1 MSARSS
7 GPGPTGEDPADL
19 GAVDL
24 LDAYAA
30 RTVSPVE
37 VVEAVTARIERA
49 EPSLKAL
56 YAFDPERARKAAAAS
71 ERRWLD
77 GAPCGPL
84 DGVPITL
91 KENIATAGEP
101 VPLGTAAT
109 TLTPASDDA
118 PAAARVREAGAVL
131 MAKTT
136 MPDWGMLSSGVSSFH
151 PRTRNAWNLAWNPGG
166 SSAGAGAAAAAGY
179 GPLHLGTD
187 IGGSVRLPAAWN
199 GVVGLK
205 PSFGRVP
212 VAPAY
217 YARVVG
223 PLTRTVAD
231 AALLMSVVAV
241 ADRRDPL
248 SLPPESLPWT
258 EPDRTGPRGL
268 RVGVLREAG
277 CGMAVDD
284 RVSAGLERVAALFA
298 DGGARVEDVDP
309 VMTQDL
315 LTRLDLFWRARVLA
329 DFERLDP
336 DRQALVTPCI
346 AAWCQGAAG
355 ASGTDVVRGVNA
367 MLEISQATLQAT
379 EQYDLV
385 LSPVAPVVTFPEHW
399 PMPSN
404 DVAQATAH
412 IGFTLPFSMSGQPAV
427 SVPCGFTEDGRP
439 LAVQISGRRFDD
451 IAVLRAARWFERNRP
466 GEVRPWPRVWE

>member
-1 MSARSS
+1 MYVRSVM
-7 GPGPTGEDPADL
+7 TDEHLADL
-19 GAVDL
+19 SAVDL
-24 LDAYAA
+24 VAAYAA
-30 RTVSPVE
+30 KSLSPVE
-37 VVEAVTARIERA
+37 VVEAVTERIGQA
-49 EPSLKAL
+49 EPVLNAL
-56 YAFDPERARKAAAAS
+56 YAYDPERARKTAASS

-91 KENIATAGEP
+91 KENIATAGEA

-109 TLTPASDDA
+109 SLTPAAEDA

-131 MAKTT
+131 LAKTT

-151 PRTRNAWNLAWNPGG
+151 PRTRNAWNPEWNPGG

-231 AALLMSVVAV
+231 TALLMSVVSA
-241 ADRRDPL
+241 ADRRDPM
-248 SLPPESLPWT
+248 SLPPEALPWA
-258 EPDRTGPRGL
+258 DLDGIDPRDL

-277 CGMAVDD
+277 CGMPVECDVARCLD
-284 RVSAGLERVAALFA
+284 RAAALFR
-298 DGGARVEDVDP
+298 DSGAVVADVDP
-309 VMTQDL
+309 FMTPDL
-315 LTRLDLFWRARVLA
+315 VTRLDLFWRARVLA
-329 DFERLDP
+329 DFERLD
-336 DRQALVTPCI
+336 REKQEVVTPFV
-346 AAWCQGAAG
+346 AAWCRGAAG

-367 MLEISQATLQAT
+367 MLEISQATLAAT
-379 EQYDLV
+379 EELDLL
-385 LSPVAPVVTFPEHW
+385 LSPVAPVATFPEHW
-399 PMPSN
+399 PTPSN
-404 DVAQATAH
+404 DVDQPMAH

-427 SVPCGFTEDGRP
+427 SVPCGFTEEGRP

-451 IAVLRAARWFERNRP
+451 LGVLRAARWFEASRP
-466 GEVRPWPRVWE
+466 ERDTRSWPRVWE

>member
-1 MSARSS
+1 M
-7 GPGPTGEDPADL
+7 TDKHLADL
-19 GAVDL
+19 SAVDL

-30 RTVSPVE
+30 KTLSPVE
-37 VVEAVTARIERA
+37 VVEAVTERIERA
-49 EPSLKAL
+49 EPVLKAL
-56 YAFDPERARKAAAAS
+56 YAYDPERAQKAASES
-71 ERRWLD
+71 ERRWMD

-109 TLTPASDDA
+109 SLVPAAEDA

-131 MAKTT
+131 LAKTT

-151 PRTRNAWNLAWNPGG
+151 PRTRNAWNPEWNPGG

-231 AALLMSVVAV
+231 TALLMSVVSAG
-241 ADRRDPL
+241 DRRDPL
-248 SLPPESLPWT
+248 SLPPLALPWADLDGT
-258 EPDRTGPRGL
+258 RPRDLRIGL
-268 RVGVLREAG
+268 LRDAG
-277 CGMAVDD
+277 CGMAVDSD
-284 RVSAGLERVAALFA
+284 VAGGLEGVAAVLR
-298 DGGARVEDVDP
+298 DSGAVVEDLDP
-309 VMTQDL
+309 FMTHDL
-315 LTRLDLFWRARVLA
+315 LARLDTFWRARSLA
-329 DFERLDP
+329 DFERLEP
-336 DRQALVTPCI
+336 EKQELVTPFI
-346 AAWCQGAAG
+346 AAWCRGAVG

-367 MLEISQATLQAT
+367 MLEISQAALQAT
-379 EQYDLV
+379 EEFDLV
-385 LSPVAPVVTFPEHW
+385 LSPVAPVVTFPDHW

-404 DVAQATAH
+404 DVDQAMAH

-427 SVPCGFTEDGRP
+427 SVPCGFTADGRP

-451 IAVLRAARWFERNRP
+451 IAVLRAARWFEENGSHNGRS
-466 GEVRPWPRVWE
+466 WPRVWE

>member
-1 MSARSS
+1 MS
-7 GPGPTGEDPADL
+7 GGDPADL
-19 GAVDL
+19 TAVDL
-24 LDAYAA
+24 LEAYVA
-30 RTVSPVE
+30 RTLSPVE
-37 VVEAVTARIERA
+37 VVDAVTERIDRA

-71 ERRWLD
+71 ERRWFD
-77 GAPCGPL
+77 GVPCGPL
-84 DGVPITL
+84 DGVPITI

-109 TLTPASDDA
+109 SLTPAREDA

-151 PRTRNAWNLAWNPGG
+151 PRTRNAWNPDWNPGG

-212 VAPAY
+212 VDPAY

-223 PLTRTVAD
+223 PLTRTVGD
-231 AALLMSVVAV
+231 TALLMSVVAA

-248 SLPPESLPWT
+248 SLPPESLPWA
-258 EPDRTGPRGL
+258 DIDGMHPRSL

-284 RVSAGLERVAALFA
+284 QVAARLDDVATLFRDA
-298 DGGARVEDVDP
+298 GALVEDLDP
-309 VMTQDL
+309 FMTQDL
-315 LTRLDLFWRARVLA
+315 LTRLDLFWRARVQA

-336 DRQALVTPCI
+336 GRQELVTPFI
-346 AAWCQGAAG
+346 AAWCSAAAG

-367 MLEISQATLQAT
+367 MIEISQATLQAT
-379 EQYDLV
+379 EELDVV

-399 PMPSN
+399 PTPSN
-404 DVAQATAH
+404 DVDQALAH

-427 SVPCGFTEDGRP
+427 SMPCGFTHDGRP

-451 IAVLRAARWFERNRP
+451 IAVLRAARWFEKNRV
-466 GEVRPWPRVWE
+466 GEVRSWPRIWE

>member
-1 MSARSS
+1 M
-7 GPGPTGEDPADL
+7 TDEHLADL
-19 GAVDL
+19 SAVDL
-24 LDAYAA
+24 LEAYDA
-30 RTVSPVE
+30 RTLSPVE
-37 VVEAVTARIERA
+37 VVDAVTERIARA
-49 EPSLKAL
+49 EPMLKAL

-77 GAPCGPL
+77 GEPCGPL

-109 TLTPASDDA
+109 ALTPATEDA

-131 MAKTT
+131 LAKTT
-136 MPDWGMLSSGVSSFH
+136 MPDFGMLSSGVSSFH
-151 PRTRNAWNLAWNPGG
+151 PRTRNAWNPEWNPGG

-179 GPLHLGTD
+179 GPLHLGSD

-217 YARVVG
+217 YARVLG
-223 PLTRTVAD
+223 PLTRTVTD
-231 AALLMSVVAV
+231 TALAMSVVAA

-248 SLPPESLPWT
+248 SLPPESLPWA
-258 EPDRTGPRGL
+258 DLDGMNPREL
-268 RVGVLREAG
+268 RVGLLREAG
-277 CGMAVDD
+277 CGMTVDD
-284 RVSAGLERVAALFA
+284 EVAAGLDGAAGVFR
-298 DGGARVEDVDP
+298 DGGAAVEELDP
-309 VMTQDL
+309 FMTPDL
-315 LTRLDLFWRARVLA
+315 LARLDLFWRARSLA
-329 DFERLDP
+329 DFEKLGP
-336 DRQALVTPCI
+336 ERQELVTPFI
-346 AAWCQGAAG
+346 ADWCRAAAG
-355 ASGTDVVRGVNA
+355 ASSSDIVRGVNA

-379 EQYDLV
+379 EQYDVV
-385 LSPVAPVVTFPEHW
+385 LSPVAPVLTFPEHW

-404 DVAQATAH
+404 DVDKAMAH

-427 SVPCGFTEDGRP
+427 SMPCGFSRDGRP
-439 LAVQISGRRFDD
+439 RAVQISGRRFDD
-451 IAVLRAARWFERNRP
+451 IAVLRAARWFERTRP
-466 GEVRPWPRVWE
+466 AHHVRPWPRVWERA

>member
-1 MSARSS
+1 MTDAHL
-7 GPGPTGEDPADL
+7 ADL
-19 GAVDL
+19 SAVHL
-24 LDAYAA
+24 LEAYAT
-30 RTVSPVE
+30 RSLSPVE
-37 VVEAVTARIERA
+37 VVEAVTDRIELA
-49 EPSLKAL
+49 EPVLKAL
-56 YAFDPERARKAAAAS
+56 YAYDPDRARKAAAAS

-91 KENIATAGEP
+91 KENIATEGEP
-101 VPLGTAAT
+101 VPLGTAASS
-109 TLTPASDDA
+109 LTPASEDA

-131 MAKTT
+131 LAKTT

-151 PRTRNAWNLAWNPGG
+151 PRTRNAWNPEWNPGG

-231 AALLMSVVAV
+231 TALLMSVVAA

-248 SLPPESLPWT
+248 CLPPEPLAWT
-258 EPDRTGPRGL
+258 DLDGMSPRSL
-268 RVGVLREAG
+268 RVGVVREAG
-277 CGMAVDD
+277 CGMAVASE
-284 RVSAGLERVAALFA
+284 VAAGLDSAAAVFR
-298 DGGARVEDVDP
+298 DSGAVVEDLDP
-309 VMTQDL
+309 FMTPDL
-315 LTRLDLFWRARVLA
+315 LARLDLFWRARSLA
-329 DFERLDP
+329 DLERLDP
-336 DRQALVTPCI
+336 GKQELVTPFI
-346 AAWCQGAAG
+346 AAWCRGAAG

-379 EQYDLV
+379 EELDLV
-385 LSPVAPVVTFPEHW
+385 LSPVAPVVTFPDHW

-404 DVAQATAH
+404 DVDHAMAH

-427 SVPCGFTEDGRP
+427 SVPCGFTKDGRP

-451 IAVLRAARWFERNRP
+451 IAVLRAARWFEENGP
-466 GEVRPWPRVWE
+466 HDVRAWPRAWE

>member
-1 MSARSS
+1 VYVRCVMTDVDLADRS
-7 GPGPTGEDPADL
+7 
-19 GAVDL
+19 AVDL

-30 RTVSPVE
+30 RSLSPVE
-37 VVEAVTARIERA
+37 VVDSVTERIERA
-49 EPSLKAL
+49 EPMLKAL
-56 YAFDPERARKAAAAS
+56 YAYDPERARKAAADS

-109 TLTPASDDA
+109 PLVPAAEDA
-118 PAAARVREAGAVL
+118 PAAARAREAGAVL
-131 MAKTT
+131 LAKTT

-151 PRTRNAWNLAWNPGG
+151 PRTRNAWNPEWNPGG

-231 AALLMSVVAV
+231 TALLMSVVSAG
-241 ADRRDPL
+241 DRRDPL
-248 SLPPESLPWT
+248 SLPPEALPWA
-258 EPDRTGPRGL
+258 DLDGVDPRGL
-268 RVGVLREAG
+268 RVGVLCEAG
-277 CGMAVDD
+277 CGTAVDHDVASGLD
-284 RVSAGLERVAALFA
+284 RGAAVFR
-298 DGGARVEDVDP
+298 DSGAVVEDVDAF
-309 VMTQDL
+309 MTPDL
-315 LTRLDLFWRARVLA
+315 LTRLELFWRARVLA
-329 DFERLDP
+329 DFERLEP
-336 DRQALVTPCI
+336 EKQEVVTPFI
-346 AAWCQGAAG
+346 AAWCRGAAG

-367 MLEISQATLQAT
+367 MLEIGQATLQAT
-379 EQYDLV
+379 EEFDLV
-385 LSPVAPVVTFPEHW
+385 LSPVAPVVTFPDHW
-399 PMPSN
+399 PTPSN
-404 DVAQATAH
+404 DVDQAMAH

-427 SVPCGFTEDGRP
+427 SVPCGFTDDGRP

-451 IAVLRAARWFERNRP
+451 LGVLRAARWFEENGPDRD
-466 GEVRPWPRVWE
+466 GRPWPRVWE